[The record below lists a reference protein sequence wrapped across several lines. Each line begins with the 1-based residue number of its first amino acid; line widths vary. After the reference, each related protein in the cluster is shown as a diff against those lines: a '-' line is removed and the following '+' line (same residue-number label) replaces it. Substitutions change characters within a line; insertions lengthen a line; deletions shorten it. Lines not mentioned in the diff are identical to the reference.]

1 MGGAE
6 VPEHGLEY
14 FSVIFVSQVHGR
26 DERDPI
32 GIGYNI
38 NPFFICPRPV
48 QEAGLGI
55 CE

>member
-6 VPEHGLEY
+6 VPEHGLKY
-14 FSVIFVSQVHGR
+14 LGVIFVCESHGR
-26 DERDPI
+26 DCRVPI

-38 NPFFICPRPV
+38 NPIFICPGPV